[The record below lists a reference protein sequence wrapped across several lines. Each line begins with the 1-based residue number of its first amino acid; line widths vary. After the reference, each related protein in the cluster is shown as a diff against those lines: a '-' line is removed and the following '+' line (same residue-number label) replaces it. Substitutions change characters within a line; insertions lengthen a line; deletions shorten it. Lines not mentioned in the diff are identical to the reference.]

1 MFCLHTRRSPCL
13 SSLGKY
19 QLQAGMAS
27 QECVHFNLLTPSFIF
42 LKLHHCGI
50 KMFEQKAKTEHED
63 VVLVV
68 LLYKLFL
75 VPSTNNLLLF
85 ADLETGKASPK
96 QNGSKWH
103 IQPLLYMQISWAR
116 SRHNSHDC
124 LWGRSCPTW
133 NWYFP
138 HTFWNFGRLLHVR
151 DWDGVLRKDSSRGAW
166 SSPDWLH
173 CS

>member
-1 MFCLHTRRSPCL
+1 MLLCCLQLLRCLHFKVDSVIQTPQLAGFSTYRYQQAQKWLSVFCFHTRRSPCL

-50 KMFEQKAKTEHED
+50 KMFEQKAKTEHKD

-68 LLYKLFL
+68 LLYKPFL

-103 IQPLLYMQISWAR
+103 IQPLLYMQIS
-116 SRHNSHDC
+116 
-124 LWGRSCPTW
+124 
-133 NWYFP
+133 
-138 HTFWNFGRLLHVR
+138 
-151 DWDGVLRKDSSRGAW
+151 
-166 SSPDWLH
+166 
-173 CS
+173 